1 MNIGLRAVLYSAGDK
16 FFIASEYFRE
26 TGANVKFL
34 NVDLKAYQ

>member
-1 MNIGLRAVLYSAGDK
+1 MNIGLRAVLYTGDK

-34 NVDLKAYQ
+34 NVNLKAYQ